1 MKQRARHMNFE
12 LNLVPMIDILSV
24 SISFLLITTV
34 FLQLGTLNV
43 KQGMGDA
50 GAETAKNP
58 PSAFIKVENDG
69 HITFTLKDLP
79 QGSQAVREFSIQGIG
94 GRVDSDRALQYIEF
108 LKNKYPEVQ
117 TASLLPG
124 AQAKYQD
131 LIMLID
137 VLRKNSIINVGIS
150 PL

>member
-1 MKQRARHMNFE
+1 MRQRARHMNFE

-79 QGSQAVREFSIQGIG
+79 QGSQAVREFNIQGIG
-94 GRVDSDRALQYIEF
+94 GRVDGDRTAQYVEF
-108 LKNKYPEVQ
+108 LRNKYPEIQ

-131 LIMLID
+131 LILLID
-137 VLRKNSIINVGIS
+137 VLRKNSIVNVGIS

>member
-1 MKQRARHMNFE
+1 MKRRRQMNFE
-12 LNLVPMIDILSV
+12 LNLIPMIDILSV

-58 PSAFIKVENDG
+58 PTAFIKVENDG

-79 QGSQAVREFSIQGIG
+79 QGTQAVREFNIQGAG
-94 GRVDSDRALQYIEF
+94 GRVDSDRALQYVEF

-137 VLRKNSIINVGIS
+137 VLRKNSIVNVGIS

>member
-1 MKQRARHMNFE
+1 MRQRARHMNFE

-79 QGSQAVREFSIQGIG
+79 QGTQAVREFNIQGVG
-94 GRVDSDRALQYIEF
+94 GRVDSDRAVQYVEF
-108 LKNKYPEVQ
+108 LKNKYPEIQ

>member
-1 MKQRARHMNFE
+1 MRQRARHMNFE
-12 LNLVPMIDILSV
+12 LNLIPMIDILSV

-79 QGSQAVREFSIQGIG
+79 QGTQAVREFNIQGVG
-94 GRVDSDRALQYIEF
+94 GRVDTDRTLQYVEF
-108 LKNKYPEVQ
+108 LRNKYPEVQ